1 MTKAEAINAFIY
13 GGLRIVVTPTDYQ
26 EFLHYVT
33 TVAPKLRWANGKP
46 AEKWNPADVSYV
58 IWVARYPSSYFLAVS
73 PYHEESNGLRWSE
86 LECEG

>member
-33 TVAPKLRWANGKP
+33 TVAPKLRWANGKS
-46 AEKWNPADVSYV
+46 AEKWNPADISYV

-73 PYHEESNGLRWSE
+73 PYNIGDTGLLWSTFTE
-86 LECEG
+86 R